1 MLTKCA
7 KSFLINAYVT
17 PVFEQLDFYKNHY
30 KKNQFEFL
38 INEHLELLKCIQVSI
53 PSKYNNYNYTENK
66 IKNFNEIYNILF
78 ELNHVRIN
86 PKLNN
91 YAILEILSIMLLNLG
106 IKIEN
111 PPNHD
116 SLEMCFKPLGEI
128 KDRIRFY
135 IKDNNQTIFLSNRAK
150 PRLI

>member
-17 PVFEQLDFYKNHY
+17 PVFDQLDFYKNHY
-30 KKNQFEFL
+30 KKKIQFEFI
-38 INEHLELLKCIQVSI
+38 INEHLELLKCIQLSI
-53 PSKYNNYNYTENK
+53 ASKYNNYIENK

-91 YAILEILSIMLLNLG
+91 QDVLEMLSIMLLNLG

-128 KDRIRFY
+128 KDNIRFY
-135 IKDNNQTIFLSNRAK
+135 IKDNNQIIFLSNRAK